1 MATEKTIKIRADVG
15 EAISKVDQLKNEVQD
30 TDQAAEATDIT
41 FDKLKT
47 SVDAVGTSLKAMG
60 IGLIVAAFVQLKD
73 MLGRNQVVMDTVTTA
88 TEALNFIFQKLINS
102 AIDLGKRMTSA
113 FEDPQQAVIN
123 LWNIIK
129 QNIADRIN
137 GLIDTFGALGNVI
150 RSAFS
155 RDLEGLKQGLSD
167 AAVGFTQMAT
177 GMTAVEQSNFSKNL
191 QEQTDQLVKN
201 IKAAGDYG
209 AAVTRLRNEV
219 KLAEATQRGLIL
231 EYQREAELQRQVRDD
246 ISLTIQER
254 IEANNTLAQILDD
267 QFIKEEELAQ
277 KRIALAQLEL
287 DQNKDNVDLQVALI
301 DAETALQELRERI
314 TSQRSEQLTN
324 LNALQQEYNDSIK
337 ETAVVSEETGQAEV
351 KITELTQDAKR
362 NIIANTL
369 GSLAQ
374 LAGEQSAAGKALAIA
389 QTLINTYSAATAALA
404 PPPVGA
410 GPILGPIAAA
420 GAIISGLANVKQI
433 VQTKLPGVSDDPA
446 PNGGEPSVPSG
457 IGGIGGTI
465 PNMESIQGFD
475 TAQTPPVQAFVVENA
490 ISSAQALQD
499 ELEIQATL

>member
-41 FDKLKT
+41 FGKLKT
-47 SVDAVGTSLKAMG
+47 SVDAVGTSLKAIG

-73 MLGRNQVVMDTVTTA
+73 ILGRNQVVMDTVTTA
-88 TEALNFIFQKLINS
+88 TEAVNFIFQKLINS

-123 LWNIIK
+123 LWNTIK

-155 RDLEGLKQGLSD
+155 RDLQGLKQGLSD

-191 QEQTDQLVKN
+191 QEQTNQLVKN

-254 IEANNTLAQILDD
+254 IEANNALAQILDD

-337 ETAVVSEETGQAEV
+337 ETAEVSRETGEV
-351 KITELTQDAKR
+351 EVAITELTAENKR
-362 NIIANTL
+362 QIIANSL
-369 GSLAQ
+369 GQVADLIGRQ
-374 LAGEQSAAGKALAIA
+374 TAAGKALAIGQA
-389 QTLINTYSAATAALA
+389 LINTYSAATAALS

-410 GPILGPIAAA
+410 GPVWGIPVAA
-420 GAIISGLANVKQI
+420 GAVLAGLANVHKI
-433 VQTKLPGVSDDPA
+433 ISTKLPGVSDDPA
-446 PNGGEPSVPSG
+446 PTGGEPSVPSG
-457 IGGIGGTI
+457 VGGIGGII

-475 TAQTPPVQAFVVENA
+475 TPETPPVQAFVIEND
-490 ISSAQALQD
+490 ISNSQALQE

>member
-1 MATEKTIKIRADVG
+1 
-15 EAISKVDQLKNEVQD
+15 
-30 TDQAAEATDIT
+30 
-41 FDKLKT
+41 
-47 SVDAVGTSLKAMG
+47 
-60 IGLIVAAFVQLKD
+60 
-73 MLGRNQVVMDTVTTA
+73 MDTVTTS
-88 TEALNFIFQKLINS
+88 TESVNFIFQKVINS
-102 AIDLGKRMTSA
+102 AIDLGSTIIKA
-113 FEDPQQAVIN
+113 FQDPQQAVVN
-123 LWNIIK
+123 LWNTIK

-137 GLIDTFGALGNVI
+137 GLIDTFGALGDVI

-167 AAVGFTQMAT
+167 ARTGLVQLAT
-177 GMTAVEQSNFSKNL
+177 GMTAIEQSNFSKNL
-191 QEQTDQLVKN
+191 KEQTDQLIKN
-201 IKAAGDYG
+201 IKAAKDYG

-231 EYQREAELQRQVRDD
+231 EYQREAELQRQIRDD

-254 IEANNTLAQILDD
+254 IDANNTLAQILDD

-287 DQNKDNVDLQVALI
+287 DQNKDNVDLQVALV
-301 DAETALQELRERI
+301 DAETALEELRERI

-337 ETAVVSEETGQAEV
+337 QTAVVAKETGEAEV

-420 GAIISGLANVKQI
+420 GAILSG
-433 VQTKLPGVSDDPA
+433 
-446 PNGGEPSVPSG
+446 
-457 IGGIGGTI
+457 
-465 PNMESIQGFD
+465 
-475 TAQTPPVQAFVVENA
+475 
-490 ISSAQALQD
+490 
-499 ELEIQATL
+499 